1 MVVNTSHQLGSRST
15 VRVAQWEHDD
25 VPTGG
30 TMTSTPTER
39 RSPVARWGQ
48 IARDLRQRI
57 EQRELLPGS
66 QLPSELELAEM
77 FGVSRITVRQAL
89 SSLADDGYVHRRHGA
104 GTFVSDTVRV
114 VQHDLAVAEPW
125 RERVGVVTTES
136 REVPTERRMDPPAA
150 LLAGLEVDPE
160 NVGTRYF
167 RRLQLV
173 DGSPIGLSESWLAPQ
188 IARGIE
194 DGPLV
199 DGSLSATLR
208 TYGIQPKTVHSYLH
222 AEAAS
227 AELAE
232 ELQCYQDTALIV
244 VDEMASGADGS
255 VISCSR
261 TRWIGHRVRFHQL
274 SETPGT

>member
-1 MVVNTSHQLGSRST
+1 
-15 VRVAQWEHDD
+15 
-25 VPTGG
+25 
-30 TMTSTPTER
+30 MTSSPAER

-48 IARDLRQRI
+48 IARNLRQRI

-66 QLPSELELAEM
+66 QLPSEVELADL

-89 SSLADDGYVHRRHGA
+89 SSLAADGYVHRRHGA
-104 GTFVSDTVRV
+104 GTFISDTVRV

-125 RERVGVVTTES
+125 RERVGIVTTES
-136 REVPTERRMDPPAA
+136 REVPTDRRLDPPAA
-150 LLAGLEVDPE
+150 LLAALEVDPE
-160 NVGTRYF
+160 NVGARYF

-173 DGSPIGLSESWLAPQ
+173 DGSPVGLSESWLAPQ

-194 DGPLV
+194 DAPLV
-199 DGSLSATLR
+199 AGSLSGTLH
-208 TYGIQPKTVHSYLH
+208 TFGIQPKTVHSYLH

-227 AELAE
+227 AELAKQ
-232 ELQCYQDTALIV
+232 LDCYVDTALIV
-244 VDEMASGADGS
+244 VDELASGADGS

-274 SETPGT
+274 SDIPTTPTD